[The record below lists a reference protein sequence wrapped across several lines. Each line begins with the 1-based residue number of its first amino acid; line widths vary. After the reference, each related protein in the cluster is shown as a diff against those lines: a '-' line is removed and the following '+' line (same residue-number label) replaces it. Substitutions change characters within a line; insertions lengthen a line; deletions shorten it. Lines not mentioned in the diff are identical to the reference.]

1 MQALIKAKDITFQY
15 PGSDEPAVKNISFD
29 IPANQWTALIGHNGS
44 GKSTLARLI
53 DGLLDLQHGSIVI
66 DGLSLNLQNLPAIR
80 QKIGFVFQNPD
91 NQFVGTTVGEDV
103 AFGLENRQVP
113 RSEMKERVADSLKS
127 VGMLAF
133 VDEQPANLSGGQKQR
148 VALAG
153 VLAMEPQIVILDEA
167 TSMLD
172 PEGRHQIDQLLTKLQ
187 QERELTI
194 LAITHD
200 PYEAAL
206 ADNVI
211 MINDGELV
219 EQGTSDQV
227 LSQPDKLAQCHLES
241 PFVYRLKQSLI
252 DQGIE
257 VPANIDNNR
266 RMVDWLCQ
274 QLSFPS

>member
-1 MQALIKAKDITFQY
+1 MRALIKAKDITFQY
-15 PGSDEPAVKNISFD
+15 PGSDEFAVKNISFD

-44 GKSTLARLI
+44 GKSTIAHLI

-103 AFGLENRQVP
+103 AFGLENRRVP
-113 RSEMKERVADSLKS
+113 RSEMKKRVADSLRS
-127 VGMLAF
+127 VDMLDF

-153 VLAMEPQIVILDEA
+153 VLAMEPEIVILDEA

-172 PEGRHQIDQLLTKLQ
+172 PEGRQQIDQLLTKLQ
-187 QERELTI
+187 KERQLTI

-206 ADNVI
+206 AENVI
-211 MINDGELV
+211 MINDGQLV
-219 EQGTSDQV
+219 EQGTSKQV
-227 LSQPDKLAQCHLES
+227 LSQPDKLAQCHLEA

-274 QLSFPS
+274 QLSFPN